1 MSDVPDV
8 PDAVTA
14 LAPTM
19 IAPPPEPVAPPP
31 LVPVQAALYA
41 GWTMAVLYGTL
52 PEPAGR
58 LQQLP
63 TSRELLPN
71 DRRDLELSRL
81 RHLLQQVSYLP
92 EITQAALPAAIPADY
107 ADENALRQNL
117 TTLNLSILAAL
128 TAAPPEVQL
137 AYELGRS
144 LRDTVNPPPQNA
156 PVDQSPA
163 PALAT
168 QLARDRVAKLQEWLG
183 TLSCE
188 FPQHA
193 AAVVATSLG
202 RWSEFAAV
210 TVGVTRSE
218 LKKDDAR
225 AVAPALCEHLLP
237 QGDVWLMLL
246 TGARPAAG
254 LLSPEAYV
262 AAGEVAL
269 RRSGAIARRVLLHYW
284 AAALII
290 AAVLGGILY
299 LTISTLSG
307 AAEVWTSIAAIGGCA
322 GVSANTMASTMA
334 RLAAEAEQPVFA
346 MAEEDA
352 MAWAITSMPA
362 VDLTSRGVRRLRK
375 AGIAPNSNLGRV

>member
-1 MSDVPDV
+1 MADVPDS
-8 PDAVTA
+8 VTA

-19 IAPPPEPVAPPP
+19 IAPPSAPAAPPP
-31 LVPVQAALYA
+31 LGPVQAALYA

-52 PEPAGR
+52 QQPVGR
-58 LQQLP
+58 PQELP
-63 TSRELLPN
+63 TSRELAPN
-71 DRRDLELSRL
+71 DRRELELSRL

-92 EITQAALPAAIPADY
+92 ELTQAPLPAGIPVDF

-117 TTLNLSILAAL
+117 ATLNLSILTAL
-128 TAAPPEVQL
+128 TAAPPEIQL

-144 LRDTVNPPPQNA
+144 LRDTVNPSRPNA
-156 PVDQSPA
+156 PGEQSPA
-163 PALAT
+163 VALAT
-168 QLARDRVAKLQEWLG
+168 QLARDRVAKLQEWLA

-188 FPQHA
+188 FPNHA

-210 TVGVTRSE
+210 TIGATSSR

-225 AVAPALCEHLLP
+225 AVAPTLCEHLLP

-246 TGARPAAG
+246 IGARPAAG

-269 RRSGAIARRVLLHYW
+269 RRSGAIARQVLLRYW

-322 GVSANTMASTMA
+322 GVSASTMASTMA

-352 MAWAITSMPA
+352 MAWAITTMPA

-375 AGIAPNSNLGRV
+375 AGVAPSSSLGRV